1 MLPPGVRSAT
11 TLIPGQA
18 RAARRCSPGVL
29 ALQSFLHHGSGFG
42 HSRRSAQGA
51 RPHATRTSG
60 RPATTVAGRDLD
72 SDAWARE
79 PRIRRRSDS
88 IEVRA
93 PPSGGDPAHV
103 ASLERFVRQ
112 SPAPS
117 QDPAGSLSDGA
128 SCPCPLF
135 GGTPRL
141 PALGAV
147 LPRKGA
153 TDAGPRR
160 RSFVE
165 PSTRPHPLRGRLA
178 TGPLAELGL
187 VVRSPPCEGCRID
200 PGATGFRHL
209 RRLWTHSFARSRP
222 VVGPPVARW
231 TNSHGISSLVD
242 PARRCELR
250 TGAGL
255 WALRVTPTNLS
266 PRAEHPVAGTLTTP
280 NSPTACVVEDADPRS
295 PEPDQLSPA
304 GVSFESR
311 RFGNR
316 AREPLRAQIGRAHV

>member
-72 SDAWARE
+72 SDAWTRE
-79 PRIRRRSDS
+79 PRIRRHSDS
-88 IEVRA
+88 IEVRV
-93 PPSGGDPAHV
+93 PPSGGDPAHA

-112 SPAPS
+112 PPAPPPN
-117 QDPAGSLSDGA
+117 PAGPVLGEA

-141 PALGAV
+141 PALGDH

-153 TDAGPRR
+153 TTAGPRR

-178 TGPLAELGL
+178 TEPLAELGL
-187 VVRSPPCEGCRID
+187 VVRSPPCEGYRID
-200 PGATGFRHL
+200 PGVTGFRHS
-209 RRLWTHSFARSRP
+209 RQLWTHPLARGGP
-222 VVGPPVARW
+222 VVGPPVTRW
-231 TNSHGISSLVD
+231 ANSRGISSLVD

-250 TGAGL
+250 TGGGL
-255 WALRVTPTNLS
+255 WAFRVTPTDLS
-266 PRAEHPVAGTLTTP
+266 PRAKHPVAGTLTTP
-280 NSPTACVVEDADPRS
+280 NPPTACVVEDADSRS
-295 PEPDQLSPA
+295 PEPDELSPA

-311 RFGNR
+311 RFADR
-316 AREPLRAQIGRAHV
+316 AREPLRKIGRAHV